1 MRIGITLIVYGI
13 SKMLSAA
20 KKTLNSGEI
29 LVIIDQIIKKCVY
42 LFMVEA
48 HIYAKVLENS
58 NGGKKRSTLESFTKK
73 RRLNNIFE

>member
-1 MRIGITLIVYGI
+1 
-13 SKMLSAA
+13 MLSAA

-58 NGGKKRSTLESFTKK
+58 NEKESNDSNEKVLL
-73 RRLNNIFE
+73 RRGD